1 MHFLLNKILYNLVS
15 RHRERSFCLLDGL
28 ESNRQGTNKNNLKR
42 SFSGDKKWLGLVQPP
57 GVCVGWLQ
65 LTGLKTDMRVL
76 GVPPT
81 LLGEPPLN
89 SHLLPS
95 YQLN

>member
-1 MHFLLNKILYNLVS
+1 MRDLFVSLMDWRAIDKAQIKITS
-15 RHRERSFCLLDGL
+15 REV
-28 ESNRQGTNKNNLKR
+28 
-42 SFSGDKKWLGLVQPP
+42 FSGDKKWLGLVQPP